1 MRSRQRTKLQ
11 REASITTRRELVDLA
26 ASIKGWGHELGF
38 GAIAMPL
45 ST

>member
-1 MRSRQRTKLQ
+1 MAANEVAARGKHND
-11 REASITTRRELVDLA
+11 AGELVDLA

-38 GAIAMPL
+38 GAIAIAL